1 MTSRRPWTEQ
11 QLLVALTLYCRLRF
25 GQFHQHNPEII
36 KYAALIGRSPAA
48 LAMKLSNIASLD
60 PVITQSGRKG
70 LDGAS
75 KADRKMWDEMNQD
88 WEGFAARSH
97 AAMEALEE
105 ALPNESEPIADYTGS
120 EQIVSTKQRIGQ
132 GVFRSA
138 VLSAY
143 NYQCCISGLAVP
155 ELLIASHIVPW
166 KNDQNNRLNPRNG
179 LALSALHD
187 KAFDVGLLS
196 IDSNYRVV
204 ISPALANL
212 DDPFLQESLW
222 GFHGKEIS
230 LPTKFTPDD
239 EFLRIHFETIFIA
252 HDTHTTTQ

>member
-11 QLLVALTLYCRLRF
+11 QLLVALTLYCRLSF
-25 GQFHQHNPEII
+25 GQFHQHNSEII
-36 KYAALIGRSPAA
+36 KYAALIGRSPSA
-48 LAMKLSNIASLD
+48 LAMKLSNFASLD

-75 KADRKMWDEMNQD
+75 TTDRRMWEEMNQNWGD
-88 WEGFAARSH
+88 FASRSH
-97 AAMEALEE
+97 AVMTALEAVPDE
-105 ALPNESEPIADYTGS
+105 TETTVDYTGG

-132 GVFRSA
+132 AVFRSA

-143 NYQCCISGLAVP
+143 NHQCCISGLTIP
-155 ELLIASHIVPW
+155 KLLIASHIVPW
-166 KNDQNNRLNPRNG
+166 KNDPNNRLNPRNG

-187 KAFDVGLLS
+187 KAFDIGLLS

-222 GFHGKEIS
+222 GFHGKEIM
-230 LPTKFTPDD
+230 LPTKFTPDAGL
-239 EFLRIHFETIFIA
+239 LRIHFETIFIA
-252 HDTHTTTQ
+252 HHI

>member
-36 KYAALIGRSPAA
+36 KYAALIGRSPSA
-48 LAMKLSNIASLD
+48 LAMKLSNLASLD

-75 KADRKMWDEMNQD
+75 TTDRRMWDEMNQD
-88 WEGFAARSH
+88 WENFASRSH
-97 AAMEALEE
+97 AVMTALETAPDE
-105 ALPNESEPIADYTGS
+105 AEPIVDYTGG

-132 GVFRSA
+132 SVFRSA

-143 NYQCCISGLAVP
+143 NHQCCISGLTVP
-155 ELLIASHIVPW
+155 KLLIASHIAPW
-166 KNDQNNRLNPRNG
+166 RSDQKNRLNPRNG

-187 KAFDVGLLS
+187 KAFDIGLLS

-204 ISPALANL
+204 ISPTLASL
-212 DDPFLQESLW
+212 DDPFLQKSLW
-222 GFHGKEIS
+222 GFHGKEIM
-230 LPTKFTPDD
+230 LPTKFTPDA
-239 EFLRIHFETIFIA
+239 ELLRLHFETIFIA
-252 HDTHTTTQ
+252 DDIQPVSQ